1 MFKLLF
7 DDIIQA
13 VIKWWKRVWFEAK
26 LKARLDMIELDNRIQ
41 SELEREIEQKPIYRE
56 HPIDPD
62 LQTGESQKLGGA
74 LQLTA
79 PWYNDGIQP
88 QRQDGVQEEAGLGD
102 SKWACSSHQGRCRWV
117 VSQDDEGIWWY
128 G

>member
-1 MFKLLF
+1 MIHKINNFLPMILAFYRDSVKE
-7 DDIIQA
+7 

-26 LKARLDMIELDNRIQ
+26 LKARLDMIELENRIE

-74 LQLTA
+74 MQLTA

-88 QRQDGVQEEAGLGD
+88 QRQDGVQEEAGLDD
-102 SKWACSSHQGRCRWV
+102 SL
-117 VSQDDEGIWWY
+117 
-128 G
+128 

>member
-1 MFKLLF
+1 MIRILF

-26 LKARLDMIELDNRIQ
+26 LKARLDMIELDNRIK
-41 SELEREIEQKPIYRE
+41 SDLEREIEQRPIYRK
-56 HPIDPD
+56 HPIDHD

-74 LQLTA
+74 MQLTA

-88 QRQDGVQEEAGLGD
+88 QRKDGVQEAPGVD
-102 SKWACSSHQGRCRWV
+102 NRM
-117 VSQDDEGIWWY
+117 
-128 G
+128 

>member
-41 SELEREIEQKPIYRE
+41 SELEREEQNKPIYRE
-56 HPIDPD
+56 HPIDLD

-74 LQLTA
+74 MQLTA

-88 QRQDGVQEEAGLGD
+88 QWEDGVQEAA
-102 SKWACSSHQGRCRWV
+102 SM
-117 VSQDDEGIWWY
+117 DDRL
-128 G
+128 

>member
-1 MFKLLF
+1 MIAAASTMQTLF
-7 DDIIQA
+7 NDIIQA
-13 VIKWWKRVWFEAK
+13 AIKWWKRVWFEAK

-41 SELEREIEQKPIYRE
+41 SELAREEQNKPIYRE

-62 LQTGESQKLGGA
+62 LQTGESRKLGGA

-88 QRQDGVQEEAGLGD
+88 PGEDGVQEAA
-102 SKWACSSHQGRCRWV
+102 SM
-117 VSQDDEGIWWY
+117 DDRL
-128 G
+128 